1 MIFIKIGRIKLMT
14 LTIDLPFYFLALLF
28 FILAGFNF
36 AVTVGNPPEKVKFEW
51 LAFAMLVLSLIF

>member
-1 MIFIKIGRIKLMT
+1 MT
-14 LTIDLPFYFLALLF
+14 LTIDLLFYCLAFLF

-36 AVTVGNPPEKVKFEW
+36 AVTVGTPPEKVKFEW